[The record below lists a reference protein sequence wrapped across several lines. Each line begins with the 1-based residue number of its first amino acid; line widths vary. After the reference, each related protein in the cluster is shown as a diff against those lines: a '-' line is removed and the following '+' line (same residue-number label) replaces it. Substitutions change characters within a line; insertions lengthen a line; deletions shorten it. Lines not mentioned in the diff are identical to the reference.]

1 MAITTEEAQEQIL
14 DDLSA
19 AVDAVALAVAR
30 LGEAY
35 DRLSVTSA
43 SRLESELFR
52 PTQKAFG
59 RSKRA
64 YAKFAERCGVPARE
78 FESPSQGQRSQAV
91 KEFIEQALAAAAE
104 ADRRIAELQDSMMPT
119 EFGDAELRAGL
130 AEVRSLLGVL
140 PGAAREFLRTLGR

>member
-1 MAITTEEAQEQIL
+1 MI
-14 DDLSA
+14 
-19 AVDAVALAVAR
+19 
-30 LGEAY
+30 Y

-43 SRLESELFR
+43 KRLESELFR

-64 YAKFAERCGVPARE
+64 YAKFAERCGLPARD
-78 FESPSQGQRSQAV
+78 FESPNPGQRSQAV
-91 KEFIEQALAAAAE
+91 KEFIEQALAASGE
-104 ADRRIAELQDSMMPT
+104 ADRKIAKLQDSMMPT
-119 EFGDAELRAGL
+119 EFGDPELRAGL